1 MEWRDWELFCEVVQH
16 GGFSAAARVLGHP
29 KSSLSA
35 AVQRL
40 EANLGLRLI
49 ERTTRHLRLTD
60 AGDTIY
66 RRVQPLFVALH
77 ETAGEALAM
86 SAPCAGTLRIK
97 SPYEFGAH
105 HAGPVACELMGRYP
119 DLTIRIDV
127 EHEIVSPVAENYDIV
142 FAMLEAP
149 LPSTGIV
156 IRRVSSL
163 ERGLFAA
170 PSLLERFGEP
180 RTLEE
185 LARIAAAD
193 RSQRRALGDH
203 HAGRRHRTSRR
214 AEGPAGQFQR
224 RHPLQAAL
232 AGHGVLR
239 VTASFT
245 RAAVEAGLLRRLLPD
260 HVCEPLNVH
269 ALLPARQFV
278 PAKVRCS
285 STRWMPMAA
294 AAVRRQPIRGQS
306 LTSEV
311 IDRRAQTFD
320 SFVQPIHS
328 ALTKESNMTD
338 HKTIANGYIDLWNER
353 DAQPPPRNAGGELDQ
368 RTPAYVDPLMSGDGH
383 DGVDA
388 LISACSNA
396 FRISNSS

>member
-1 MEWRDWELFCEVVQH
+1 MEWRDWELFCEVVEH

-40 EANLGLRLI
+40 ESNLGLRLI

-66 RRVQPLFVALH
+66 KRVKPLFTALH
-77 ETAGEALAM
+77 DTHSEALAM
-86 SAPCAGTLRIK
+86 SSAIAGTLRIK

-105 HAGPVACELMGRYP
+105 YVGPVASELMGRYP
-119 DLTIRIDV
+119 ELAIRIDV
-127 EHEIVSPVAENYDIV
+127 EHEIVNPVAENYDIV

-149 LPSTGIV
+149 LPSAGTV
-156 IRRVSSL
+156 IRRVFSI

-170 PSLLERFGEP
+170 PALLERFGEP
-180 RTLEE
+180 RSWEDLARLPLLTGPADAPWAITTPQGTLEH
-185 LARIAAAD
+185 LAVEKAR
-193 RSQRRALGDH
+193 L
-203 HAGRRHRTSRR
+203 TSSNAHIR
-214 AEGPAGQFQR
+214 
-224 RHPLQAAL
+224 LQAAL

-278 PAKVRCS
+278 PAKVRCFLDALEAHAHDG
-285 STRWMPMAA
+285 P
-294 AAVRRQPIRGQS
+294 AVR
-306 LTSEV
+306 
-311 IDRRAQTFD
+311 A
-320 SFVQPIHS
+320 
-328 ALTKESNMTD
+328 
-338 HKTIANGYIDLWNER
+338 
-353 DAQPPPRNAGGELDQ
+353 DQ
-368 RTPAYVDPLMSGDGH
+368 WPG
-383 DGVDA
+383 
-388 LISACSNA
+388 
-396 FRISNSS
+396 